1 MRSSTKQK
9 FFWQN
14 CYKCATDL
22 LRNNSVSVAGE
33 NLQSDTATNIFQQFL
48 QFFWIV
54 SNLMAIYL
62 FNNVTYMQK
71 TLSIYHSAMKNS
83 CYYQIIVLN
92 SKRNTL
98 KEVCDI

>member
-1 MRSSTKQK
+1 MRYTTKQK
-9 FFWQN
+9 FFRQN
-14 CYKCATDL
+14 CQKCAAYL

-54 SNLMAIYL
+54 SNLVAIHL

-71 TLSIYHSAMKNS
+71 TLSIYHSAMKNP
-83 CYYQIIVLN
+83 CYYKIVVLN

-98 KEVCDI
+98 KEVYDT